1 MELQQL
7 ANIAEIFGMIVVAI
21 TLVFLTAQMRE
32 NTRATRSANAS
43 TATELTATWYF
54 HISNNPQSSALF
66 WHYLDNPDALTAEE
80 RFQAILSLHG
90 LFLSFQNSFYLSRQG
105 TLDAEIRQSLT
116 EVIVAVK
123 HTPGM
128 HHFWRARKSIFFKE
142 FQEHIDGVLAAE
154 YTVAESLYG
163 EVGKPAT

>member
-21 TLVFLTAQMRE
+21 TLIFLTAQMRE
-32 NTRATRSANAS
+32 NTRATRSANAG
-43 TATELTATWYF
+43 TAIELTATWYY

-66 WHYLDNPDALTAEE
+66 WHYLDNPEALTAEE

-105 TLDAEIRQSLT
+105 TLDADIRQSLT
-116 EVIVAVK
+116 EVVVAVK
-123 HTPGM
+123 HTPGI
-128 HHFWRARKSIFFKE
+128 HHFWKARKKIFFRE
-142 FQEHIDGVLAAE
+142 FQEYIDGVLAAE
-154 YTVAESLYG
+154 HSVAESLYG
-163 EVGKPAT
+163 EMGKPAT

>member
-21 TLVFLTAQMRE
+21 TLIFLTAQMRE
-32 NTRATRSANAS
+32 NTRATRSANAG
-43 TATELTATWYF
+43 TATELTATWYY

-90 LFLSFQNSFYLSRQG
+90 LFLSFQNSFYLTRQG
-105 TLDAEIRQSLT
+105 TLDADIRQSLT
-116 EVIVAVK
+116 EVVVAVK
-123 HTPGM
+123 HTPGIR
-128 HHFWRARKSIFFKE
+128 HFWNARKKIFFKE
-142 FQEHIDGVLAAE
+142 FQEYIDGVLAAE
-154 YTVAESLYG
+154 HSVAESLYG